1 MGRGEQ
7 AFPTSKKKGRKS
19 SFWIENFGLII
30 ILKSLR
36 TTAFI
41 KMFHGV
47 LLPLVIVKK
56 KQASLRLV
64 KGPCRPLLADF
75 AIENL
80 HQLER
85 I

>member
-1 MGRGEQ
+1 MSSILGRGEQ

-47 LLPLVIVKK
+47 LPPLVIVKK
-56 KQASLRLV
+56 KKKSRLL
-64 KGPCRPLLADF
+64 CA
-75 AIENL
+75 
-80 HQLER
+80 
-85 I
+85 